1 MWELKPDL
9 LDGLGIKDESLAHCY
24 LQWQRNGPWVDL
36 TAEQFGNQWDKLD
49 YHVGAC
55 RVRAE
60 TVRRRSSLDR
70 RVCELQRLYSRFRAD

>member
-1 MWELKPDL
+1 MWELKPVL
-9 LDGLGIKDESLAHCY
+9 LNNLGIKDETLAHCY
-24 LQWQRNGPWVDL
+24 LQWQPNGPWVDL

-49 YHVGAC
+49 YDLGAC

-70 RVCELQRLYSRFRAD
+70 RVCELQRLYLYLRAN